1 MFRFKFALTLATV
14 AAMFMVAAPQMLAQE
29 RMSNLDLTR
38 DVALDASGVLNGQVV
53 DSQGKPLDGAMVAV
67 FQSEKQLKR
76 VTSDETGRF
85 QVAGLRN
92 GLYTLEVAGN
102 EYPVRL
108 WNAQVAPPS
117 AKAGATLVFGEPSA
131 RGQFGFL
138 DPVNTS
144 LLLLGVTGVTLS
156 AVSLNEV
163 NQLDK
168 RIDANRDAINQNQN
182 TLILN
187 QNSLIQ
193 NQNSL
198 DQLDVKVNTLLQSN

>member
-1 MFRFKFALTLATV
+1 MFRSKFAFTLAAI
-14 AAMFMVAAPQMLAQE
+14 AATMMVAPPQMFAQDRMPNQDLA
-29 RMSNLDLTR
+29 R
-38 DVALDASGVLNGQVV
+38 DIALDASGALNGQVV
-53 DSQGKPLDGAMVAV
+53 DSQGKPLDGALVAV
-67 FQSEKQLKR
+67 FQSEKQVKR
-76 VTSDETGRF
+76 VTSDESGRF
-85 QVAGLRN
+85 QVDGLRN

-108 WNAQVAPPS
+108 WSAQVAPPS

-144 LLLLGVTGVTLS
+144 ILLLGVAGVTLS
-156 AVSLNEV
+156 AVSLNEI

-168 RIDANRDAINQNQN
+168 RIDRNGNAI
-182 TLILN
+182 
-187 QNSLIQ
+187 IQ

-198 DQLDVKVNTLLQSN
+198 DQLDLKVNNLLQSH